1 MLERENQACSAMS
14 IIDRVNDMIGLA
26 IERNASDVHL
36 ESTQHGLRVRY
47 RIDGTL
53 YDQPSIEAMNAA
65 QVISRIK
72 ILAHN
77 NIAEKRIPQDGKFRL
92 ELNNKSVDLRVSTF
106 PAIYGEKIVIRILD
120 RTNHTIVLEK
130 LGLQPK
136 TLEQFKNLINR
147 AQGFF
152 LVTGPTGSG
161 KTTTLYATLS
171 ALHSSEKNI
180 ITLEDPVEYNL
191 DGITQGQIHPEAG
204 FTFERGIR
212 ALLRQDPDIAMIG
225 EIRDKQ
231 TARIAIEASLTG
243 HLVLSTLHTND
254 ASSTIMRL
262 MDMAIE
268 PFLINS
274 SLTGVLAQ
282 RLVRKICTYCR
293 VELEPDEQE
302 LKLLERLNV
311 DMKTIYKGLGCV
323 QCFNLGYKGR
333 IGIFELLIMSNALR
347 TLIVRN
353 PLFEALQ
360 QQAIADGLQ
369 PLIFD
374 AREKLRIGL
383 ISLEEVIR
391 VIC

>member
-1 MLERENQACSAMS
+1 MLERQQQPLVALS
-14 IIDRVNDMIGLA
+14 IIDLVNDILIRA
-26 IERNASDVHL
+26 LERNASDIHL
-36 ESTQHGLRVRY
+36 ELHHNGVRVRY

-53 YDQPSIEAMNAA
+53 YDQQPVEAIHAA

-77 NIAEKRIPQDGKFRL
+77 NIAEKRVPQDGKFQM
-92 ELNNKSVDLRVSTF
+92 KWAHKTIDLRVSTF
-106 PAIYGEKIVIRILD
+106 PSIYGEKIVIRILD
-120 RTNHTIVLEK
+120 RTHLSISLER
-130 LGLQPK
+130 LGFQP
-136 TLEQFKNLINR
+136 LVFEYYCRLMQR
-147 AQGFF
+147 SQGFF

-161 KTTTLYATLS
+161 KTTTLYATLF

-180 ITLEDPVEYNL
+180 ITLEDPVEYNV

-254 ASSTIMRL
+254 AASTIMRL

-268 PFLINS
+268 PFLINT

-282 RLVRKICTYCR
+282 RLVRKICTQCR
-293 VELEPDEQE
+293 VEIEPTDQQH
-302 LKLLERLNV
+302 KMLERLGAS
-311 DMKTIYKGLGCV
+311 MKKISKGVGCEH
-323 QCFNLGYKGR
+323 CFHLGYKGR
-333 IGIFELLIMSNALR
+333 IGIFELLVMSNALR
-347 TLIVRN
+347 SLISAH
-353 PLFEALQ
+353 PHFDAIQ
-360 QQAIADGLQ
+360 QQALADGMS
-369 PLIFD
+369 PLLAD
-374 AREKLRIGL
+374 AREKLQAGIV
-383 ISLEEVIR
+383 SLEEVVR
-391 VIC
+391 VLC

>member
-1 MLERENQACSAMS
+1 MLERENQGFIALS
-14 IIDRVNDMIGLA
+14 IIDRVNDIIALA
-26 IERNASDVHL
+26 IERDASDIHL
-36 ESTQHGLRVRY
+36 ESTQKGLRVRY

-53 YDQPSIEAMNAA
+53 YDQPMIEAMSSA

-77 NIAEKRIPQDGKFRL
+77 NIAEKRIPQDGKFRIQL
-92 ELNNKSVDLRVSTF
+92 ADKSVDLRVSTF

-136 TLEQFKNLINR
+136 ILEQFKNLIAR

-171 ALHSSEKNI
+171 ALHSAEKNI
-180 ITLEDPVEYNL
+180 ITLEDPVEYNI

-282 RLVRKICTYCR
+282 RLVRKICINCR
-293 VELEPDEQE
+293 IEQE
-302 LKLLERLNV
+302 PNEQESKILERLAVN
-311 DMKTIYKGLGCV
+311 MKKLYKGLGCSH
-323 QCFNLGYKGR
+323 CFNLGYKGR

-353 PLFEALQ
+353 PLFEAIQ
-360 QQAIADGLQ
+360 EQALADGLQ
-369 PLIFD
+369 PLLHD
-374 AREKLRIGL
+374 AREKLQAGI
-383 ISLEEVIR
+383 ISLEEVVR

>member
-1 MLERENQACSAMS
+1 MLERENQAFIALS
-14 IIDRVNDMIGLA
+14 IIDRVNDIIALA
-26 IERNASDVHL
+26 IERDASDIHL
-36 ESTQHGLRVRY
+36 ESTQKGLRVRY

-53 YDQPSIEAMNAA
+53 YDQPMIEAMSAA

-77 NIAEKRIPQDGKFRL
+77 NIAEKRIPQDGKFRIQL
-92 ELNNKSVDLRVSTF
+92 ADKSVDLRVSTF

-136 TLEQFKNLINR
+136 ILEQFKNLIAR

-171 ALHSSEKNI
+171 ALHSAEKNI
-180 ITLEDPVEYNL
+180 ITLEDPVEYNI

-282 RLVRKICTYCR
+282 RLVRKICTHCR
-293 VELEPDEQE
+293 VEQEPNEQE
-302 LKLLERLNV
+302 LKILERLAVN
-311 DMKTIYKGLGCV
+311 MQKLYKGLGCSH
-323 QCFNLGYKGR
+323 CFNLGYKGR

-353 PLFEALQ
+353 PLFEAIQ
-360 QQAIADGLQ
+360 EQALADGLQ
-369 PLIFD
+369 PLLHD
-374 AREKLRIGL
+374 AREKLQAGI
-383 ISLEEVIR
+383 ISLEEVVR